1 MADISVP
8 SFAALSGGLT
18 RRAEG
23 IGRVAGDAGKLLPG
37 TGNSSP
43 VPATESRK
51 ADLSE
56 LVDNLNN
63 NSRSIGR
70 SIRFQ
75 VDFESQNP
83 PVIQVLDRETGQ
95 LIRQIPAD
103 QAAVLA
109 ARQGSFDVGRIIDVV

>member
-1 MADISVP
+1 MLPATP
-8 SFAALSGGLT
+8 ATHCQGLANL
-18 RRAEG
+18 RQYRQ
-23 IGRVAGDAGKLLPG
+23 
-37 TGNSSP
+37 
-43 VPATESRK
+43 TESRN
-51 ADLSE
+51 ADLTE
-56 LVDNLNN
+56 LVENLNN

-109 ARQGSFDVGRIIDVV
+109 ARQSSFDVGRIIDVV

>member
-1 MADISVP
+1 MADLSVP
-8 SFAALSGGLT
+8 SFAAVSAGLP

-23 IGRVAGDAGKLLPG
+23 IGRVTGDAGNALPG
-37 TGNSSP
+37 TGKSSP
-43 VPATESRK
+43 VPATESRN
-51 ADLSE
+51 ADLTE
-56 LVDNLNN
+56 LVENLNN

-109 ARQGSFDVGRIIDVV
+109 ARQSSFDVGRIIDVV